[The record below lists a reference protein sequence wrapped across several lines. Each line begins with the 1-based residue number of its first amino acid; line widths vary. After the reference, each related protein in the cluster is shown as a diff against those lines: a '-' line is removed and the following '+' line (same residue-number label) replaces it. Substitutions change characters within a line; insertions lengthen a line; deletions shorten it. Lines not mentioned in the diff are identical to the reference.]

1 MTGVCDASIFDTPIA
16 VVDFETTGL
25 DPETDRVIEVSVVRR
40 DPDAQPRVVFDTL
53 INPSRSVSATHIHG
67 ISDDDV
73 RHAPRF
79 EDIVD
84 GLIEA
89 LAGCVF
95 SAYNVYFDMGFLRA
109 ELQRVAIPEVPP
121 HLCLMHMRPML
132 GLGKSCNLTT
142 ACQLHEV
149 DYHDAHVAAHDA
161 LASARLL
168 ECYLHVIG
176 QRSIR
181 TFAEL
186 AELRS
191 YQFTRSF
198 GNAPFSMSG
207 RRPLDRSVQLASR
220 VADSNS

>member
-1 MTGVCDASIFDTPIA
+1 MTGVRDASIRETPIA

-25 DPETDRVIEVSVVRR
+25 SPETDRVIEVSVVRL
-40 DPDAQPRVVFDTL
+40 DPDGQARVVFDTL

-73 RHAPRF
+73 RDAPHF
-79 EDIVD
+79 EDIVH
-84 GLIEA
+84 GLIDA

-109 ELQRVAIPEVPP
+109 ELQRVGIYDVPP

-132 GLGKSCNLTT
+132 GLGRSCNLAK
-142 ACQLHEV
+142 ACELHEV
-149 DYHDAHVAAHDA
+149 DYRGAHVAGHDA

-168 ECYLHVIG
+168 EYYLDVMGERRI
-176 QRSIR
+176 Q
-181 TFAEL
+181 TFGEL

-198 GNAPFSMSG
+198 SNP
-207 RRPLDRSVQLASR
+207 PLATGPRLQREPAVKLASR
-220 VADSNS
+220 MPDFRL